1 MIFRK
6 YINTY
11 INTYATNNNE
21 SILINPALDPNDWK
35 KHRFGL
41 SRRRWQQLQGKC
53 FWITGAGSG
62 YGRSIALA
70 LTAAGSTTFIS
81 GRRQEKLENTL
92 GEGVSLGIQMQHCY
106 PVVADITSQASLRQ
120 AFSLVSRHTLSLFG
134 LINCAGI
141 PQKPN
146 QGFPLIDGELI
157 SLEDML
163 QTNIIGQWLICK
175 TAMPLLARGNSF
187 RVLFLSSEAGWADTP
202 GHGPYNISKSAL
214 NSLGMSFAA
223 ECSKRYSEKDI
234 QINVLDPGEAK
245 TEMNQGSRESPYS
258 VTSMALTLLSHRKG
272 GPNGHFFHR
281 DGRHLGFGQKEAF
294 LSSLLLG

>member
-6 YINTY
+6 RI
-11 INTYATNNNE
+11 TYAINNNK

-81 GRRQEKLENTL
+81 GRRQEKLEDTL

-134 LINCAGI
+134 LVNCAGI
-141 PQKPN
+141 SQKPT
-146 QGFPLIDGELI
+146 QGFPLIDGELN

-163 QTNIIGQWLICK
+163 QTNIIG
-175 TAMPLLARGNSF
+175 
-187 RVLFLSSEAGWADTP
+187 
-202 GHGPYNISKSAL
+202 
-214 NSLGMSFAA
+214 
-223 ECSKRYSEKDI
+223 
-234 QINVLDPGEAK
+234 
-245 TEMNQGSRESPYS
+245 
-258 VTSMALTLLSHRKG
+258 
-272 GPNGHFFHR
+272 NG
-281 DGRHLGFGQKEAF
+281 
-294 LSSLLLG
+294 